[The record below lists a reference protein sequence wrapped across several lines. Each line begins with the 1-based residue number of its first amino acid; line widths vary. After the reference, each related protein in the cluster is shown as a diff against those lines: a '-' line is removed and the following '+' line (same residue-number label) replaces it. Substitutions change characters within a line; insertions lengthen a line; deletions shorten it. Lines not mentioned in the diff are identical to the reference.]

1 MVIEDKGLMI
11 EDNDLMIE
19 DKAMVIED
27 KGLMIEDKGLMIEDN
42 DLMIE
47 DKGSGRGKR
56 RRKSALRSI
65 FSGAGPSFRVAI
77 LQPSTK
83 GRRLMRFHSVF
94 GLGPGIF
101 GLGPPWWW
109 GT

>member
-1 MVIEDKGLMI
+1 MVIEDKDLMI
-11 EDNDLMIE
+11 EDKDLMIE

-27 KGLMIEDKGLMIEDN
+27 NDLMIEDN

-47 DKGSGRGKR
+47 DNGSGRGKR
-56 RRKSALRSI
+56 RRKSALRSV
-65 FSGAGPSFRVAI
+65 FSGAGPSLRVAI
-77 LQPSTK
+77 LQPSAK
-83 GRRLMRFHSVF
+83 WRRLMRFHSVF

-101 GLGPPWWW
+101 GLGPHWWW